1 MNLSTYRG
9 DTLAFGLAFKD
20 LDQDLDSAYFTVKA
34 GYDDTIP
41 VVQKSLDAGIEKVG
55 EIGEE
60 VKYRVRVAPEDTE
73 DLTPGL
79 YVYDLQIGVN
89 GDVFTIMSGQL
100 EIKADV
106 TRTEE

>member
-1 MNLSTYRG
+1 MNISTFRG

-20 LDQDLDSAYFTVKA
+20 LGQDLDSAFFTVKQSFDA
-34 GYDDTIP
+34 ADP
-41 VVQKSLDAGIEKVG
+41 VVQKSIGDGITKV
-55 EIGEE
+55 EDSGEE
-60 VKYRVRVAPEDTE
+60 VKYRVRVAPEDTQ
-73 DLTPGL
+73 DLTPGT

-89 GDVFTIMSGQL
+89 DDIYTILSGKL